1 MDSSSALG
9 TGTPLGHD
17 ILQPTRSRRAVHVVK
32 FIINLAC
39 IAWLFE
45 LDQCLP
51 QISQA
56 IGCTFALGP
65 FLVIFVK
72 GHRGKRRLP
81 FVQIS
86 ATERSE
92 ARSVGKQCV
101 STCRSR
107 WSPSHQTNK
116 CKTTIIKC
124 RIYTN

>member
-51 QISQA
+51 QIRQA

-86 ATERSE
+86 ATEQALRKRSE
-92 ARSVGKQCV
+92 EHTSELQSLIRISYAVFCLKKKK
-101 STCRSR
+101 
-107 WSPSHQTNK
+107 H
-116 CKTTIIKC
+116 TT
-124 RIYTN
+124 